1 MKREYLNKRDKD
13 QMIASNGTIR
23 KPVEIYQYTAG
34 DNVAISD
41 DHVISAVDT
50 TYTAGQNITISD
62 DNVISATGGGGG
74 GVTYTAGDNIQISAQ
89 NVISATDTTYT
100 AGDNVHISA
109 QNVISS
115 DNTTYTAGSNVQI
128 SAQNV
133 ISATDT
139 KYTAGDNISISAGN
153 VISATGGGETYTAGA
168 GISIDE
174 NNVITNTGLGSMS
187 QELVPWTTEALDLGY
202 NPIAQ
207 EQTYTTNQIWQ
218 GTVSAGNSLDND
230 IVRKIAVQIEIADVW
245 NANMAGMAGAT
256 VELQCPDPETTPFN
270 NILQVGQCI
279 PFKLKFNWV
288 LYQDGTPTSE
298 QRNVPDVEGYVYFR
312 PVANENNIAS
322 YYVTLVLYADTDNP
336 IKLNAIK
343 ARIFAYK

>member
-50 TYTAGQNITISD
+50 TYTAGQNITISE

-100 AGDNVHISA
+100 AGDNV
-109 QNVISS
+109 
-115 DNTTYTAGSNVQI
+115 QI

-139 KYTAGDNISISAGN
+139 TYTAGQNISIDANN
-153 VISATGGGETYTAGA
+153 VISATGGGATYTAGA

-174 NNVITNTGLGSMS
+174 NNVITNTGIGSMS
-187 QELVPWTTEALDLGY
+187 QEIVPWTTEAINIPY
-202 NPIAQ
+202 NPLEQ
-207 EQTYTTNQIWQ
+207 EHTYTSNQIWH
-218 GTVSAGNSLDND
+218 GTVQAGNSQDND
-230 IVRKIAVQIEIADVW
+230 IVKKIAVQLAIADVW
-245 NANMAGMAGAT
+245 NANMAGMAGIT
-256 VELQCPDPETTPFN
+256 VEFQCPPPEGGVASAN
-270 NILQVGQCI
+270 LLQIGQSI
-279 PFKLKFNWV
+279 PFKLKFNWI
-288 LYQDGTPTSE
+288 LFSDGTPVSE
-298 QRNVPDVEGYVYFR
+298 QTSVPDIEGYVYFK
-312 PVANENNIAS
+312 PNGNSNILANYS
-322 YYVTLVLYADTDNP
+322 VTLVLYADSNNP